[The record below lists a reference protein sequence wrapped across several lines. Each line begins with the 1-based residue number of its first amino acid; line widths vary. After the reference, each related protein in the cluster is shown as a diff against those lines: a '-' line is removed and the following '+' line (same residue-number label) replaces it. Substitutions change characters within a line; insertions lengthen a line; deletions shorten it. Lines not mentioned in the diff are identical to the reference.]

1 MDDDEDVVDDDEDVV
16 DETKCVT
23 CQKGRDVVCIR
34 TTHYGFC
41 DEGCAEPRRLKES
54 MKCVDG
60 KIYGARG

>member
-1 MDDDEDVVDDDEDVV
+1 
-16 DETKCVT
+16 
-23 CQKGRDVVCIR
+23 VCIR